1 MGVVATKTKHL
12 LKPGTCHPDSQG
24 CQLRQSFD
32 VMTYHLDDTIA
43 AIASAAGG
51 AARGIVR
58 VSGPSAV
65 DHVAKCFTPA
75 DGRPLDQVKHASAIA
90 GQIALA
96 LDHAA
101 LDHTALRQM
110 PCDLFLWPTERSYTR
125 QPVAELHILGS
136 PPLLRALL
144 ATLCN
149 SGARLAEPGEFTLRA
164 FLAGRIDLTQA
175 EAVLGVIDAQ
185 HPDRLQVALG
195 QLAGGL
201 AAPLQQL
208 RDELLHLLA
217 EIEAGLDFVEEDIEF
232 ISADEVTARLQVVT
246 AHLREISTKLSS
258 RSFDAVAHQVVL
270 FGPPNAGKSSLFNA
284 MIARF
289 ARSNSLGRQTSPT
302 AIVSSE
308 RGTTRDYLVAPI
320 DLAGTT
326 CELVDTAG
334 IESSLATISS
344 GISPPQLAAQI
355 NTAAQNL
362 SSAARQQ
369 ATLRALCIDI
379 VSFAQ
384 VGNHTH
390 SAACDLVIVTKA
402 DQADSPLVLPPIAM
416 PVPVMV
422 TSSVTGQGLDDLR
435 DAIRKLLL
443 TTNHADQG
451 VAVAATADRCR
462 DSLRAAEAAVSR
474 ASGIAETHGGNELV
488 AAELRAAIAELG
500 RIVGA
505 VYTDDIL
512 DRIFSTF
519 CIGK

>member
-1 MGVVATKTKHL
+1 
-12 LKPGTCHPDSQG
+12 
-24 CQLRQSFD
+24 
-32 VMTYHLDDTIA
+32 MTYHLDDTIA

-58 VSGPSAV
+58 ISGPSAV
-65 DHVAKCFTPA
+65 DQVAKCFTPD
-75 DGRPLDQVKHASAIA
+75 DGRPLDQVKRASAIA
-90 GQIALA
+90 GQVALA
-96 LDHAA
+96 LDHTA
-101 LDHTALRQM
+101 LDHTALDHTALDHTELDHTELDNAELRQM

-125 QPVAELHILGS
+125 QPVAELHTFGS

-185 HPDRLQVALG
+185 HTDQLQIALG

-232 ISADEVTARLQVVT
+232 ISADEVTARLQAVT

-258 RSFDAVAHQVVL
+258 RSVDAVDYQVVL

-284 MIARF
+284 MIARY
-289 ARSNSLGRQTSPT
+289 ARPNSLGEQTRPT
-302 AIVSSE
+302 AIVSPE

-320 DLAGTT
+320 DLARAI

-334 IESSLATISS
+334 IESSLATNEGDSN
-344 GISPPQLAAQI
+344 PPQLAAQI
-355 NTAAQNL
+355 TAAAQNL
-362 SSAARQQ
+362 SSAVRQQ

-379 VSFAQ
+379 DSFAE
-384 VGNHTH
+384 VDNHTRNG
-390 SAACDLVIVTKA
+390 ACDLVIVTKA
-402 DQADSPLVLPPIAM
+402 DQADLPWALPSTAI
-416 PVPVMV
+416 PVPVVV
-422 TSSVTGQGLDDLR
+422 TSSVTGQGLDDFR
-435 DAIRKLLL
+435 DALRQLLL

-462 DSLRAAEAAVSR
+462 DSLRTAEAAVSR
-474 ASGIAETHGGNELV
+474 ASGIAETRGGNELV
-488 AAELRAAIAELG
+488 AAELRAAVAELG
-500 RIVGA
+500 KIVGA